1 MTKEELT
8 RKCADIFLEEG
19 VKISTDELAR
29 LLVMSKRTLYTLF
42 DSKEEIITS
51 CFKYI
56 LQQQIA
62 LFDQYHSQMQS
73 NAIYMILPI
82 SSVKLNQEMNKLN
95 RFLREV
101 KKYHPDIYLQLMER
115 HHLQMRDK
123 VQEIILQGQKEGL
136 FNTKLNAQLM
146 AAILTMSH
154 KETIDTIVMQDY
166 SAEDVFYTSI
176 VIWIKGMCTPK
187 GIDILNEAIAQE
199 GETIIQD
206 INTYIIYKKNEL
218 YKK

>member
-42 DSKEEIITS
+42 DSKEEIITA

-56 LQQQIA
+56 LQQQME
-62 LFDQYHSQMQS
+62 LFDQYHTQMQS
-73 NAIYMILPI
+73 NAIY
-82 SSVKLNQEMNKLN
+82 MNKLN

-101 KKYHPDIYLQLMER
+101 KKYHPDIYRQLMER

-136 FNTKLNAQLM
+136 FNTQLNAQLM

-176 VIWIKGMCTPK
+176 VIWIKGMCTSK